1 MNATDDI
8 ISQIPLEDL
17 HDSPFNPRRDL
28 TGLDDLAQSITAEGR
43 IHEPLLVHPRMT
55 DIVAKNPDDMFDG
68 YEIVF
73 GHRRAG
79 AAAIAG
85 LASAPC
91 MVRSMTDSEVR
102 SAQIAENLQRENVH
116 ALEEAESFRQLMEA
130 DSITADALALRLGKS
145 RSHIYGRLK
154 LNALCAEVRT
164 ACAAGE
170 IGSEVAL
177 LVARLRTDKLQA
189 KALQYIRAHNIEITD
204 GGAQS
209 YRRIRTLLNEKFATD
224 LKGALFDPADA
235 TLLPDAG
242 ACTGCT
248 KRTGNAP
255 EYADVL
261 TQNDG
266 DKGQSAGYWM
276 GRAPH
281 AGANVCTDPDCF
293 ELKKRAHL
301 KRQAEALQAKGKTV
315 VDGNAARA
323 AVSATGEVKGAYVA
337 LKDVKAQLKK
347 PMKNVNGPAGKPL
360 LHAMPATVLIQ
371 DPRTGKTVEAVKRS
385 DLELAGAKVPAP
397 KKHEDYREQ
406 EARRDAER
414 KRNEERAAVE
424 RKVRAA
430 VLEEVRDCME
440 DTERTAFDLRLIV
453 GAMLASVDYQSRQ
466 QLVKICGGGTF
477 EKLQQG
483 VGKLDMKQLALLA
496 LDCALVDDLLVNS
509 YALERKPI
517 TLLAAAAHYGVDVD
531 QVRRQVA
538 GEASVAVQEEE
549 EAAA

>member
-8 ISQIPLEDL
+8 ISQIPLADL

-28 TGLDDLAQSITAEGR
+28 TGLDELAQSITAEGR
-43 IHEPLLVHPRMT
+43 IHEPLLVRPRMT

-79 AAAIAG
+79 AAALAG

-145 RSHIYGRLK
+145 RSHVYGRLK

-337 LKDVKAQLKK
+337 LKDVKAKLKK
-347 PMKNVNGPAGKPL
+347 AVADSKTVVYSDQQPQI
-360 LHAMPATVLIQ
+360 VLIQ
-371 DPRTGKTVEAVKRS
+371 DPRTGKTVEAVKRA
-385 DLELAGAKVPAP
+385 DLERVGVKEPAS
-397 KKHEDYREQ
+397 KKREDYREQ
-406 EARRDAER
+406 EARREAER
-414 KRNEERAAVE
+414 KRNEERAAAE
-424 RKVRAA
+424 RKVRA
-430 VLEEVRDCME
+430 VLLEEVRGRME
-440 DTERTAFDLRLIV
+440 DAERSAFDLRLIV
-453 GAMLASVDYQSRQ
+453 GWMLANVEYQSRKH
-466 QLVKICGGGTF
+466 LVEICGGGTF

-483 VGKLDMKQLALLA
+483 AAKLDMKQLALLA

-509 YALERKPI
+509 YALERKPEA
-517 TLLAAAAHYGVDVD
+517 LLAAAAHYGVDVD
-531 QVRRQVA
+531 QVRRQA
-538 GEASVAVQEEE
+538 EGEASAAAQVEE
-549 EAAA
+549 EAVA